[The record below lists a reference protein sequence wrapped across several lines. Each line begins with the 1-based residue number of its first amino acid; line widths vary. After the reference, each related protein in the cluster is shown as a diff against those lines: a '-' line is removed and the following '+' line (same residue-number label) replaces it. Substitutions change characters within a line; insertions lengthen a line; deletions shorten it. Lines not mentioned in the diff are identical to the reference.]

1 MSEMTNEEEIQYY
14 RKVLEDGLDLIS
26 TALGVDCD
34 HYDTDQA
41 DGECYLDCFRDA
53 AEVIDIS
60 GYRWDVDEAEFLS
73 KKSNE
78 EIERLQQENQ
88 HLTSKLQLISLA
100 ADEGNLEKV
109 KELIP
114 PSCADVVRELKA
126 EAVEKYNKAFNG
138 ICIEMGYPQIA
149 NAATTFA
156 KTYANQ
162 LSNPEQEKE

>member
-88 HLTSKLQLISLA
+88 HLTSKLQLISIA
-100 ADEGNLEKV
+100 TTAEITK
-109 KELIP
+109 
-114 PSCADVVRELKA
+114 VRE
-126 EAVEKYNKAFNG
+126 
-138 ICIEMGYPQIA
+138 
-149 NAATTFA
+149 AASRNFLDSASETNVTLPTTA
-156 KTYANQ
+156 
-162 LSNPEQEKE
+162 PG